1 MVVALK
7 IFIFYFWKIYS
18 MKEILRRS
26 LTGAVYIILLLS
38 AVFLSSDA
46 FDFLFMTFG
55 LACLYEYKKLVSLRG
70 YHIFAA
76 YLALW
81 WAFIYLVKD
90 QQLVNILMVITII
103 VDVYLLIN
111 LFTKKPIKLTTL
123 KKFVIGL
130 FYIGGGCIFLTMI
143 PYKNDAFA
151 KLLIMGIFILIWVN
165 DSFAY
170 LVGKSIGRTKLF
182 PSVSPK
188 KTIEG
193 TVGGFIFALGAA
205 YLIATQEEL
214 ISPVQWMILAT
225 VIVIAGSLGDLI
237 ESKFK
242 RAAGVKDS
250 GAILPGH
257 GGMLDRL
264 DSLVFAAPFAYL
276 TLNIFSYVS

>member
-1 MVVALK
+1 MR
-7 IFIFYFWKIYS
+7 
-18 MKEILRRS
+18 EILRRL
-26 LTGAVYIILLLS
+26 LTGAVYVILLLS

-55 LACLYEYKKLVSLRG
+55 LACLYEYKRMIKLPG
-70 YHIFAA
+70 YHIFIA

-81 WAFIYLVKD
+81 WAFIYLIDDKI
-90 QQLVNILMVITII
+90 LVNILMFITISI
-103 VDVYLLIN
+103 NFILLYYLFSGKEKLFNN
-111 LFTKKPIKLTTL
+111 LQ
-123 KKFVIGL
+123 KFIIGL

-143 PYKNDAFA
+143 PYKDNEFA
-151 KLLIMGIFILIWVN
+151 KFLIMGVFILIWVN
-165 DSFAY
+165 DTFAY
-170 LVGKSIGRTKLF
+170 LVGKSIGRNKLF
-182 PSVSPK
+182 PSISPK

-193 TVGGFIFALGAA
+193 AIGGFVFALAA
-205 YLIATQEEL
+205 SYFLSKYETK
-214 ISPVQWMILAT
+214 ISLGQWLILAT
-225 VIVIAGSLGDLI
+225 VIVLTGSLGDLI

-276 TLNIFSYVS
+276 TLIIFSHVS

>member
-1 MVVALK
+1 
-7 IFIFYFWKIYS
+7 

-26 LTGAVYIILLLS
+26 LTGGVYIILLLS

-55 LACLYEYKKLVSLRG
+55 LACLYEYKRLVQLKG
-70 YHIFAA
+70 YYLFAA
-76 YLALW
+76 YLLLW
-81 WAFIYLVKD
+81 WAYIYLVHD
-90 QQLVNILMVITII
+90 QFLINILMVITII
-103 VDVYLLIN
+103 VDIVLLFYLFSN
-111 LFTKKPIKLTTL
+111 KKRMFNTL
-123 KKFVIGL
+123 QKFLIGL

-182 PSVSPK
+182 PAVSPK
-188 KTIEG
+188 KTVEG
-193 TVGGFIFALGAA
+193 TLGGFIFALGAA
-205 YLIATQEEL
+205 YIMGTQER
-214 ISPVQWMILAT
+214 IIGPWQWMILGT
-225 VIVIAGSLGDLI
+225 VIVICGSLGDLI
-237 ESKFK
+237 ESKLK
-242 RAAGVKDS
+242 RTAGVKDS

-276 TLNIFSYVS
+276 TLNIFTYVS

>member
-1 MVVALK
+1 
-7 IFIFYFWKIYS
+7 

-46 FDFLFMTFG
+46 FDFLFMAFG
-55 LACLYEYKKLVSLRG
+55 LACLYEYKRLVKLKG
-70 YHIFAA
+70 YYLFAA
-76 YLALW
+76 YLLLW
-81 WAFIYLVKD
+81 WAFIYLVHD
-90 QQLVNILMVITII
+90 QLLITILMVITII
-103 VDVYLLIN
+103 VDIALLFYL
-111 LFTKKPIKLTTL
+111 FSTKKRMFSTL
-123 KKFVIGL
+123 QKFLIGL

-165 DSFAY
+165 DTFAY
-170 LVGKSIGRTKLF
+170 LVGKSIGKTKLF

-193 TVGGFIFALGAA
+193 ALGGFIFALVAA
-205 YLIATQEEL
+205 YIMGTQEQI
-214 ISPVQWMILAT
+214 ISPLQWMILAT
-225 VIVIAGSLGDLI
+225 VIVISGSLGDLI
-237 ESKFK
+237 ESKLK
-242 RAAGVKDS
+242 RTAGVKDS

-276 TLNIFSYVS
+276 TLNIFTYVS

>member
-1 MVVALK
+1 
-7 IFIFYFWKIYS
+7 
-18 MKEILRRS
+18 MKEILRRA

-55 LACLYEYKKLVSLRG
+55 LACLYEYKRLVNLKG

-76 YLALW
+76 YLAIW
-81 WAFIYLVKD
+81 WAFIYLVTD
-90 QQLVNILMVITII
+90 QLLINILMIITIAI
-103 VDVYLLIN
+103 DIALLFYLFSKKEK
-111 LFTKKPIKLTTL
+111 LFTKLH
-123 KKFVIGL
+123 KFIIGL

-193 TVGGFIFALGAA
+193 TIGGFIFALGAA
-205 YLIATQEEL
+205 YIIGTHEQ
-214 ISPVQWMILAT
+214 IIGPWQWIILAA
-225 VIVIAGSLGDLI
+225 VIVVAGSLGDLI

-242 RAAGVKDS
+242 RTAGVKDS
-250 GAILPGH
+250 GALLPGH